1 MKLFNILSNK
11 IVSLLIG
18 ISLLI
23 DVTVTLISQA
33 NTINDSEQLLEVYKD
48 GIEEQK
54 IINRELEAEHQ
65 SVGSDE
71 FIEKIARQRLGPCK
85 STEKLCVNGN
95 SE

>member
-23 DVTVTLISQA
+23 YVTVTLISQA

-71 FIEKIARQRLGPCK
+71 FIEKIARQRLGLCK
-85 STEKLCVNGN
+85 STEKLFVNGK